1 VSRFRK
7 SLISPQL
14 FGRTQEIEI
23 IQHAFAAAKESIGQ
37 CLLISGDA
45 GIGKSRLTA
54 AITEQAEREQ
64 FTLLY
69 GICFEED
76 IALPYGPWIYAIR
89 QYLAQISPKQVEQI
103 LAQNAVE
110 VIKLV
115 PEFTHLLKVIPPAP
129 ELSPEAEK
137 RRLFE
142 AWARFLA
149 QLSTQH
155 PVLIVL
161 EDLHWGD
168 ETSLELLQFCARRFS
183 KQPFLFT
190 GTFRQESITPQLK
203 RFVSQMNRERLAY
216 EMQLKPLNR
225 HHVAEMIRAIFDI
238 DRPIKLDFLDL
249 IVHLT
254 GGNPFFVEEVLKSL
268 VESGGIYWSNGVW
281 ERRPVI
287 ELQVPR
293 STRDAVQQRLEG
305 LSVEA
310 RQVVTMMAAAGKRS
324 TFELLQAL
332 SKHEESQLIM
342 LVKELIEAQII
353 VEAAPDQ
360 FAFRHE
366 LTREAV
372 YTSLMARERKALH
385 RMIADTVEDVF
396 AGSLEIYESN
406 LAMHYYQSGQWEK
419 ALNYARKAGEKAQA
433 LYAPREAFE
442 HFNRAID
449 AARQLSLPLIL
460 DLYRARGLASQSLGS
475 FDAAENDFQT
485 CLEISRTTQ
494 CQSAEWQALLDLA
507 LLMEGRDY
515 PQAGEYNQQALALAR
530 RLNNPALIGRTLI
543 RLAIWYTNMYQST
556 EASLC
561 VEEAF
566 QIFEELNDSTSLAQ
580 TLNAQGNILMNAG
593 KFRKGQEAY
602 SQAIPLFE
610 EAGDLQGL
618 FDCRINMTMCSALD
632 LYYTESP
639 TMTLEESQQYAEGA
653 LEIARQISSQTDEV
667 LASIRLAMILR
678 AQGRYELALE
688 LAKNATE
695 VADEV
700 EHPEWSSFGWATQ
713 AENQRDLLNFDLAHK
728 YYEHALQRVEQ
739 TGNLEIKQIIA
750 GMLARIYL
758 HQNAL
763 GKAEQLLISVL
774 PEKTQPDTVNNR
786 LVHYSYAWLAFNQ
799 NQPQKTIEILDQIQH
814 NIQEIAGSEA
824 NPSPVLL
831 KLRAEALL
839 KLGQVGDALK
849 IFRQARDAAEKN
861 GALTLL
867 WRIHHSLARLH
878 QSENPEQSEQEYKKA
893 RAIIDR
899 IAISVPDEKVRNNFL
914 REAESLFPPAKTS
927 VVFSQETEQAEE
939 GPLTAREMEVVTL
952 IKAGK
957 SNQEIADE
965 LVLSKRTVEKHISNI
980 LSKLMLQTRAQII
993 VWGLQDKSFRNT

>member
-1 VSRFRK
+1 LSSFPK
-7 SLISPQL
+7 SLISPQII
-14 FGRTQEIEI
+14 GRTQEIEL
-23 IQHAFAAAKESIGQ
+23 IQHALQLALAGQGQ

-54 AITEQAEREQ
+54 SLSEQAEKEQ

-69 GICFEED
+69 GVCFEQD
-76 IALPYGPWIYAIR
+76 LTLPYGPWIYAIR
-89 QYLAQISPKQVEQI
+89 QYLAQKTISQVREI
-103 LAQNAVE
+103 LREHASE
-110 VIKLV
+110 VTKLI
-115 PEFTHLLKVIPPAP
+115 PEFVQQMDMLPVSADLT
-129 ELSPEAEK
+129 PEAEK

-142 AWARFLA
+142 AWVRFLT
-149 QLSTQH
+149 QLCAEH

-168 ETSLELLQFCARRFS
+168 ETSLELLQFCSRRLS
-183 KQPFLFT
+183 KYPILIAAT
-190 GTFRQESITPQLK
+190 YRPENITPQLK
-203 RFVSQMNRERLAY
+203 RFLTQMNRERLAL
-216 EMQLKPLNR
+216 EIRLKPLTRPNIT
-225 HHVAEMIRAIFDI
+225 EMIRAIFEI

-249 IVHLT
+249 IVNLT

-268 VESGGIYWSNGVW
+268 VETGGIYLSNGVW
-281 ERRPVI
+281 ERRPVVD
-287 ELQVPR
+287 LQVPA
-293 STRDAVQQRLEG
+293 SIRDAVQQRLESMTADAG
-305 LSVEA
+305 K
-310 RQVVTMMAAAGKRS
+310 VVTLMAVVGRHS
-324 TFELLQAL
+324 NFELLQVL
-332 SKHEESQLIM
+332 TGFEENKLIQL
-342 LVKELIEAQII
+342 LKTLIEAQLI
-353 VEAAPDQ
+353 VEAVPDQ

-372 YTSLMARERKALH
+372 YSGLMQRERKMLH
-385 RMIADTVEDVF
+385 NMIAETMETVFMDT
-396 AGSLEIYESN
+396 LEMHESN
-406 LAMHYYQSGQWEK
+406 LALHYYRSGQWEK
-419 ALNYARKAGEKAQA
+419 ALDYATKAGEKAQA

-442 HFNRAID
+442 HFNLAID
-449 AARQLSLPLIL
+449 ASRQKSRPPSFHLH
-460 DLYRARGLASQSLGS
+460 RERGKASQSLGNADTA
-475 FDAAENDFQT
+475 FTDFQA
-485 CLEISRTTQ
+485 CLEIARSNGDQ
-494 CQSAEWQALLDLA
+494 EAEWQALLDLA

-515 PQAGEYNQQALALAR
+515 PQAGKLSQQALALAR
-530 RLNNPALIGRTLI
+530 ELNQPVLIGRTLI
-543 RLAIWYTNMYQST
+543 RLAIWYTNMYQSS
-556 EASLC
+556 EASRC

-566 QIFEELNDSTSLAQ
+566 QIFEELNDTTSLAQ
-580 TLNAQGNILMNAG
+580 TLNAQGNIWMNAG
-593 KFRKGQEAY
+593 KFQKGQEAY

-610 EAGDLQGL
+610 GAGDLQGL

-639 TMTLEESQQYAEGA
+639 TMTLAESQRYAEGA
-653 LEIARQISSQTDEV
+653 LDIARQISSQTDEV

-678 AQGRYELALE
+678 AQGKYEVALE

-695 VADEV
+695 IADEV
-700 EHPEWSSFGWATQ
+700 DHPEWSSFGWATQ

-763 GKAEQLLISVL
+763 DEAERLLMSVL

-799 NQPQKTIEILDQIQH
+799 NQPQKTIEILDHIQRKL
-814 NIQEIAGSEA
+814 QEIAGAAA

-839 KLGQVGDALK
+839 KLGQVAEALE
-849 IFRQARDAAEKN
+849 IFSQARDIAEKN

-867 WRIHHSLARLH
+867 WRIHHSLGRLH
-878 QSENPEQSEQEYKKA
+878 QSENLEQSEEEFSKA
-893 RAIIDR
+893 RDIINR
-899 IAISVPDEKVRNNFL
+899 IAESVPVEAVRNTFL
-914 REAESLFPPAKTS
+914 REAKTLFPPAETI
-927 VVFSQETEQAEE
+927 VEPDQETAQVTE
-939 GPLTAREMEVVTL
+939 GPLTVREMEVVRL

-957 SNQEIADE
+957 TNQEIADE

-980 LSKLMLQTRAQII
+980 LSKLMLNTRAQII
-993 VWGLQDKSFRNT
+993 LWGLEEKNL